1 MVSFDGMQVSGLEK
15 CTVWSLSKLT
25 QTPFHF
31 LASLWM
37 YCMHMSSMN
46 VSVVCSSEAYFSDV
60 NISIVFSGFQFRVFN
75 SEMHL

>member
-15 CTVWSLSKLT
+15 CTCLVTQQTNSYPLSLPCFSVDVL
-25 QTPFHF
+25 
-31 LASLWM
+31 
-37 YCMHMSSMN
+37 HMSSMN